1 MPLRLLAL
9 GAAAALTSTWLLYP
23 LGVAAVA
30 ALRSRKPAAA
40 PARTRPASKVSVVLA
55 TREDIGVVRD
65 RVHDLLGADY
75 DADKLEVVVALDAG
89 IDPAPVSELARIYP
103 GLRVVEGDPEGGKAA
118 NLNAGVRA
126 ATGEVLVFAD
136 SHQRFAPDAIARL
149 VAALADPLVGAA
161 SGSLELPGRAGARSL
176 IDVYWRFERW
186 LRRNEAKIHSAVGV
200 SGAIYAMRRE
210 LWQPLPA
217 GLILDDVYTPM
228 RLVLDGHRVA
238 FVQEARAY
246 ETRQPTPGQEY
257 RRKVRTLTGNVQ
269 LCAWLPRI
277 LNPVRNPIW
286 VQFVFHKL
294 MRLLTPYLLLVVAGG
309 SGVAAAEWLEDD
321 LVWVLFGT
329 SVVAIGLAGAS
340 PRTARSLCGVL
351 YQGVLLQA
359 ATVQATL
366 NGVRAKWNVWSR

>member
-1 MPLRLLAL
+1 MSFRSLAFSS
-9 GAAAALTSTWLLYP
+9 AAALTSTWVLYP

-30 ALRSRKPAAA
+30 ALRRRKPAAA
-40 PARTRPASKVSVVLA
+40 PAPAVPASKVSVVLA
-55 TREDIGVVRD
+55 TREDIKIVRARID
-65 RVHDLLGADY
+65 NLLGADY
-75 DADKLEVVVALDAG
+75 DANKLEVVVAMDAAAT
-89 IDPAPVSELARIYP
+89 PAAVSEFGRIHP
-103 GLRVVEGDPEGGKAA
+103 GIRVVAGDPEGGKAA

-126 ATGEVLVFAD
+126 AQGDVLVFAD

-149 VAALADPLVGAA
+149 VAALADPRVGAA
-161 SGSLELPGRAGARSL
+161 SGSLELRERAGARSL

-186 LRRNEAKIHSAVGV
+186 LRHNEATIHSTVGV

-210 LWQPLPA
+210 HWQPLPP

-246 ETRQPTPGQEY
+246 DTRQPTPAQEY

-277 LNPVRNPIW
+277 LNPARNPIW

-294 MRLLTPYLLLVVAGG
+294 MRLLTPYFLLVVAGG
-309 SGVAAAEWLEDD
+309 SAHAAAEWLDD
-321 LVWVLFGT
+321 RLVYVIFGT
-329 SVVAIGLAGAS
+329 SAVGILLAGAS
-340 PRTARSLCGVL
+340 PRTARSVCGVV
-351 YQGVLLQA
+351 YQGALLQA
-359 ATVQATL
+359 ATVNATI
-366 NGVRAKWNVWSR
+366 NGVRGKWDVWSR